1 MYSPLT
7 EKVGKLPWANGKRC
21 VASKRT
27 TYEMAAA
34 GNEEGVD
41 ILGKFDITVERNL
54 LFELKVTKTN

>member
-1 MYSPLT
+1 MVLCWKPYSGMYSPLT

-41 ILGKFDITVERNL
+41 ILGNL
-54 LFELKVTKTN
+54 T